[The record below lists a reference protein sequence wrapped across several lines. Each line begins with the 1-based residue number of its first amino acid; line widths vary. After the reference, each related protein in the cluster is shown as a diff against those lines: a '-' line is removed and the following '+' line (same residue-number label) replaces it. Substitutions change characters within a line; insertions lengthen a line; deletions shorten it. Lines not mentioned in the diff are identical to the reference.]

1 MRGGKDGGEV
11 TVAQG
16 KPSRSGGFSGSQDAV
31 RGKVH
36 GKSENL
42 TLEKRCERQREGS
55 REAVG

>member
-1 MRGGKDGGEV
+1 MEKHCKV

-31 RGKVH
+31 RGKVR

-42 TLEKRCERQREGS
+42 TLEERHERQRQGS
-55 REAVG
+55 REPVG